1 MSNETQLPLES
12 PRLTDAPLVRAAVE
26 RSGLAGNELNFA
38 NVFLLREKHRTTV
51 AFRDGFFFRHYDG
64 RRLAGYGFPIGSGD
78 VEKALRA
85 ILDDAE
91 SRGRAPKIALATRTQ
106 AATLRRLFPGKF
118 RFSCDRGD
126 ADYLYS
132 TDRLAALNGRR
143 MHRKRNAIKRF
154 EKERPGVRVAP
165 LTVENL
171 DAAAFVAERWRA
183 NRPDADSPELTAEK
197 RALETAFRFFDEL
210 KLFGKLVLDG
220 DEPLGF
226 ALVSA
231 TSSLVCNEHFEKA
244 TPDGAASYPL
254 LCRAASHLAL
264 ERGARWL
271 NREEDLNSQGL
282 RTAKSAWFPEIL
294 LAKFN
299 AVERAVGDVEPDDL
313 DVWDAAST
321 ESGDE
326 AARWQTLEAGD
337 AQDANVVGKLNEITV

>member
-12 PRLTDAPLVRAAVE
+12 PRLTDATLVRAAVE

-38 NVFLLREKHRTTV
+38 NVFLLREKHRTTI

-64 RRLAGYGFPIGSGD
+64 RRLAGYGFPIGEGD

-118 RFSCDRGD
+118 RFTCDRGD

-132 TDRLAALNGRR
+132 TERLAGLTGRR

-171 DAAAFVAERWRA
+171 NAAALIAERWRE
-183 NRPDADSPELTAEK
+183 NRPDADSPELAAET
-197 RALETAFRFFDEL
+197 RALETAFRFFREL
-210 KLFGKLVLDG
+210 NLLGCLVLDG
-220 DEPLGF
+220 GEPLGF
-226 ALVSA
+226 AALSTTSA
-231 TSSLVCNEHFEKA
+231 TVCNEHFEKA

-254 LCRAASHLAL
+254 LCRAASQLAF

-282 RTAKSAWFPEIL
+282 RAAKSAWFPEIL

-299 AVERAVGDVEPDDL
+299 AVERAFGDVEPDDL
-313 DVWDAAST
+313 DVCEAAAST
-321 ESGDE
+321 VDE
-326 AARWQTLEAGD
+326 EATD
-337 AQDANVVGKLNEITV
+337 PRTTKTDVVDILDGVVKEEEITV

>member
-183 NRPDADSPELTAEK
+183 NRPDADSTELTAEK

-254 LCRAASHLAL
+254 LCRAASQLAL

-337 AQDANVVGKLNEITV
+337 AQDANVDGKLNEITV